1 MKTFK
6 SLCVLIISIITGIL
20 FASCSNDV
28 NIEKLIKEAEE
39 KGYDT
44 ALSRCIVSDDG
55 TIFFEYD
62 GKVSEIHYYD
72 NKHYLTD
79 TLTTGDLVLLIG
91 EPKFNSREG
100 KYMRFKNCVLIEEG
114 TVDDIS
120 DEMLEP
126 LIERGFVDDILREKK
141 GITLD
146 TSNWQDV
153 SYKDGIQSI
162 SLKLPVDWEYEID
175 TSAKD
180 MNYGIFAIKFWPKGE
195 SGDISVG
202 YCERYGI
209 CGTGLTSE
217 NLSAGPYR
225 VGASTYGSYGNWEY
239 IHIGGVTG
247 NYEIDSHGA
256 SEWYD
261 KHKETVENIFTTL
274 AISEDIINFDEAL
287 EISYNLLC
295 EQYSPEYDSYDGF
308 FLDNENCWRF
318 NYSYYPSEKFDTWNT
333 VVITVYLDGTAE
345 FDRNK

>member
-153 SYKDGIQSI
+153 YYESGNQSI
-162 SLKLPVDWEYEID
+162 RIKVPEGWEYEAVGGV
-175 TSAKD
+175 SEV
-180 MNYGIFAIKFWPKGE
+180 YGGLFSVKFRPKGE
-195 SGDISVG
+195 KGHIG
-202 YCERYGI
+202 IAYCKDYGI
-209 CGTGLTSE
+209 CGTGLTSISC
-217 NLSAGPYR
+217 SAGKYK
-225 VGASTYGSYGNWEY
+225 VSASTYGEIGNWDM
-239 IHIGGVTG
+239 IDVGLVPG
-247 NYEIDSHGA
+247 NYDIFFSDA
-256 SEWYD
+256 KEWYNEN
-261 KHKETVENIFTTL
+261 KETVENIFTTMVIGEKI
-274 AISEDIINFDEAL
+274 ISYDEAL
-287 EISYNLLC
+287 DLAYKLYSENYGKEYERLYGSFNKENECWSFDFSYKTDEN
-295 EQYSPEYDSYDGF
+295 SKDG
-308 FLDNENCWRF
+308 
-318 NYSYYPSEKFDTWNT
+318 Y
-333 VVITVYLDGTAE
+333 VIVNVYQNKTAE
-345 FDRNK
+345 IEDRSK